1 MTKAAQIESILD
13 RAVET
18 IVVRDELEKKLKG
31 NHKLRVKF
39 GIDPTGDK
47 IHIGHAVV
55 YWKLRALQ
63 DLGHQ
68 IIILIGDYTA
78 VIGDN
83 SDKSAERQQ
92 ITVDEVKQ
100 NMRSYLKQIGKIV
113 DLERAEVRY
122 NSEWLKKLS
131 FLDLLDLTSQF
142 KVAQML
148 ERDNFRDRFQAE
160 KPIGL
165 QEFLY
170 PLMQG
175 YDSVALRADLEL
187 GGSEQLFN
195 MMAGRVLQKRADQ
208 KPQAVMTL
216 QLLTGT
222 DGKKMSKSMP
232 NCIFV
237 TDEPLDMYGKLMTI
251 NDELIS
257 HYYRL
262 ATDVPEEQIKAV
274 EADMAAGSNPRDTKA
289 SLARTIIARYHGE
302 KVALAAEESWNKQF
316 RDNEAPEDIEIY
328 LAVDKEL
335 ADPVGLLANAFGVTK
350 SEIRRLIDQ
359 GGMKL
364 DGSVISSLDELIV
377 RPGVIA
383 QLGKRRFKQI
393 RV

>member
-1 MTKAAQIESILD
+1 MKKQDQIQSILE
-13 RAVET
+13 RNVET
-18 IVVRDELEKKLKG
+18 IIVKDELEKRLQGTK
-31 NHKLRVKF
+31 KLRVKF

-47 IHIGHAVV
+47 IHIGHAVI
-55 YWKLRALQ
+55 YWKLRQLQ

-83 SDKSAERQQ
+83 SDKQAERQQ

-113 DLERAEVRY
+113 DLEKAEVRY
-122 NSEWLKKLS
+122 NSEWLKKLT
-131 FLDLLDLTSQF
+131 FLDLLDLSSQF
-142 KVAQML
+142 KVAQIL
-148 ERDNFRDRFQAE
+148 ERDNFRERYEAE

-216 QLLTGT
+216 QLLVGT
-222 DGKKMSKSMP
+222 DGKKMSKSQP

-237 TDEPLDMYGKLMTI
+237 TDDPVEMYGKLMTV
-251 NDELIS
+251 NDELIP

-262 ATDVPEEQIKAV
+262 ATDVDEDQIKAV

-289 SLARTIIARYHGE
+289 SLARTVVARYYGE
-302 KVALAAEESWNKQF
+302 KAAVSAEDSWNKQF
-316 RDNEAPEDIEIY
+316 RDNEMPTDVEVY

-335 ADPVGLLANAFGVTK
+335 ADPIGLLANAFGVTK

-359 GGMKL
+359 GGLKL
-364 DGSVISSLDELIV
+364 DGEAVTTIDDLTI
-377 RPGVIA
+377 RHGVIA

-393 RV
+393 RL

>member
-1 MTKAAQIESILD
+1 MKKQDQIQSILE
-13 RAVET
+13 RNVET
-18 IVVRDELEKKLKG
+18 IIVKDELEKRLQGTK
-31 NHKLRVKF
+31 KLRVKF

-47 IHIGHAVV
+47 IHIGHAVI
-55 YWKLRALQ
+55 YWKLLQLQ

-83 SDKSAERQQ
+83 SDKQAERQQ

-113 DLERAEVRY
+113 DLEKAEVRY

-131 FLDLLDLTSQF
+131 FLDLLDLSSQF
-142 KVAQML
+142 KVAQIL
-148 ERDNFRDRFQAE
+148 ERDNFRERYEAE

-216 QLLTGT
+216 QLLVGT
-222 DGKKMSKSMP
+222 DGKKMSKSQP

-237 TDEPLDMYGKLMTI
+237 TDDPVEMYGKLMTV
-251 NDELIS
+251 NDELIP

-262 ATDVPEEQIKAV
+262 ATDVDEDQIKAV
-274 EADMAAGSNPRDTKA
+274 EADMATGSNPRDTKA
-289 SLARTIIARYHGE
+289 SLARTVVARYYGE
-302 KVALAAEESWNKQF
+302 KAAVSAEDSWNKQF
-316 RDNEAPEDIEIY
+316 RDNEMPTDVEVY

-335 ADPVGLLANAFGVTK
+335 ADPIGLLANAFGVTK

-359 GGMKL
+359 GGLKL
-364 DGSVISSLDELIV
+364 DGEAVTTIDDLTI
-377 RPGVIA
+377 RHGVIA

-393 RV
+393 RL